1 MSETTRISPEGV
13 RDRFESGRDTFL
25 VSAYADE
32 AKFRGARLE
41 GAISLGTLNS
51 MLPSLSKDAEIIF
64 Y

>member
-1 MSETTRISPEGV
+1 MSEATRISPEEV
-13 RDRFESGRDTFL
+13 QASLESGRTTLL

-32 AKFRGARLE
+32 VKFRGARLE
-41 GAISLGTLNS
+41 GAISLGTLDS

>member
-1 MSETTRISPEGV
+1 MAKVTRISPAEV
-13 RDRFESGRDTFL
+13 RARLQSGKDTLL
-25 VSAYADE
+25 VCAYENE
-32 AKFRGARLE
+32 AKFRRARLE

>member
-1 MSETTRISPEGV
+1 MSETKRISPEEV
-13 RDRFESGRDTFL
+13 RDHLESGRDAFL